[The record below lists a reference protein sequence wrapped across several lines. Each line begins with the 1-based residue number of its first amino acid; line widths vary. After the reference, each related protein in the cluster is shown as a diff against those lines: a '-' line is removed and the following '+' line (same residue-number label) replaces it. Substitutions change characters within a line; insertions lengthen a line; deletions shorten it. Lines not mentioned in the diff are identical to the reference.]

1 MNGKQ
6 SHYYIY
12 QGKRYE
18 NMKECREANKLGRT
32 GFRNLVKNGVI
43 EKVIINDVKPQGDAQ
58 NKTTTE
64 TELQY

>member
-18 NMKECREANKLGRT
+18 NMKECREANELGRT
-32 GFRNLVKNGVI
+32 GFRNLVKNGII

-58 NKTTTE
+58 NKTTAKTE
-64 TELQY
+64 FQY

>member
-12 QGKRYE
+12 QGERYE
-18 NMKECREANKLGRT
+18 NMQQCREAHGLGRA
-32 GFRNLVKNGVI
+32 GFRKLVKNGII

-58 NKTTTE
+58 NKTTTQ

>member
-18 NMKECREANKLGRT
+18 NMKECREANGLGRT
-32 GFRNLVKNGVI
+32 GFRNLVKNGII

-58 NKTTTE
+58 NKTTTK